1 MWALFRLSTLATAA
15 ILLPC
20 ASVGAQETPSP
31 SPPMGLV
38 VEAGR
43 PLRVALN
50 ERVKVTRIGQPIIGA
65 LIDPLY
71 AFDRIVV
78 PAGTVVRG
86 HVEAL
91 QPESRLTR
99 IQALAS
105 GNFSPS
111 HRVVVRFDTL
121 ALADGRVLPIQS
133 RVIDATEHIT
143 LSVAAS
149 SSDARSD
156 EDSGRESVAHR
167 ARDRVEEEKQAAA
180 AKARSVLAA
189 IKSPRKKER
198 IEATLVDRL
207 PYHPQYLA
215 KGSVYV
221 VELLAA
227 LDFGSVPPPA
237 LAPPGSRPAA
247 ATILNAR
254 LVTPLN
260 SAKTPRGSSMEAI
273 ITEPVFSEDHQLIL
287 PEGSRLVGEVT
298 FATAARR
305 FHRDG
310 QLRFLVESI
319 QVPQDA
325 ATQMLAS
332 LASVQVPDGN
342 AVKVDEEGGARASES
357 KRRFIAPA
365 LAVMA
370 LRASTH
376 REPRRMDNDADD
388 SIPRPAGSPGSRGV
402 GGFFGWGLTGAI
414 VSQFSRP
421 VGLTLASIGV
431 GRTLYQA
438 VFAKGRD
445 VTFPVDTMIQVQLAP
460 GPASRP

>member
-1 MWALFRLSTLATAA
+1 MRVFCRLVALALATTFS
-15 ILLPC
+15 PST
-20 ASVGAQETPSP
+20 SVHAQE
-31 SPPMGLV
+31 SPPPPVDLV

-50 ERVKVTRIGQPIIGA
+50 ARVKVTRIGQPIVGA
-65 LIDPLY
+65 LVDPLY
-71 AFDRIVV
+71 AYDRVVV
-78 PAGTVVRG
+78 PAGTVVHG
-86 HVEAL
+86 QVEAL
-91 QPESRLTR
+91 EPEPRLTR
-99 IQALAS
+99 IQALAA
-105 GNFSPS
+105 GNFSPN
-111 HRVVVRFDTL
+111 HRIVVRFDTL
-121 ALADGRVLPIQS
+121 TLADGRVLPIRS

-143 LSVAAS
+143 LSVAA
-149 SSDARSD
+149 AGPEAGSD
-156 EDSGRESVAHR
+156 EDGGHESVGNR
-167 ARDRVEEEKQAAA
+167 ARDRIAEEKRAAA
-180 AKARSVLAA
+180 AKVRSVLAA
-189 IKSPRKKER
+189 IKSPGKKER
-198 IEATLVDRL
+198 VEATLVDRL

-221 VELLAA
+221 VELLAP
-227 LDFGSVPPPA
+227 LDFGSVPPSA
-237 LAPPGSRPAA
+237 IAPPGSSPPAA
-247 ATILNAR
+247 AILNAR

-260 SAKTPRGSSMEAI
+260 SAKTPRGSPMEAVV
-273 ITEPVFSEDHQLIL
+273 TEPVFSADNELIL
-287 PEGSRLVGEVT
+287 PEGARLVGEVT

-305 FHRDG
+305 FHRNG

-319 QVPQDA
+319 QVPENDRA
-325 ATQMLAS
+325 QMLAS
-332 LASVQVPDGN
+332 LYSVQVPDGN
-342 AVKVDEEGGARASES
+342 AVNVDEEGGARASDS

-402 GGFFGWGLTGAI
+402 GGFFGWGLTGAV

-421 VGLTLASIGV
+421 VGLTLATIGV